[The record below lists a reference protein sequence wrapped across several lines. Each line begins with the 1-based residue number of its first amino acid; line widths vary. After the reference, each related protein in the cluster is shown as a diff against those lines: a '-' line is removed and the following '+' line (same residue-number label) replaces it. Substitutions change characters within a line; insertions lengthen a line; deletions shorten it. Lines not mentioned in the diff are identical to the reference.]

1 MSKTFHELKSFM
13 DQKSF
18 FPLKKKKKIVFLKMI
33 RILQGFFFSTLKK
46 NSIFMADSCFCI
58 ADANT
63 LL

>member
-18 FPLKKKKKIVFLKMI
+18 FPLKKKIVCLKMI
-33 RILQGFFFSTLKK
+33 RMLQCFFISTLKK
-46 NSIFMADSCFCI
+46 NSIFMADSRFCM
-58 ADANT
+58 AEANT

>member
-18 FPLKKKKKIVFLKMI
+18 FSLKKKKNCLKMI
-33 RILQGFFFSTLKK
+33 RILQCFFFSTLKK
-46 NSIFMADSCFCI
+46 NSIFMVDSRFCM
-58 ADANT
+58 AEANI